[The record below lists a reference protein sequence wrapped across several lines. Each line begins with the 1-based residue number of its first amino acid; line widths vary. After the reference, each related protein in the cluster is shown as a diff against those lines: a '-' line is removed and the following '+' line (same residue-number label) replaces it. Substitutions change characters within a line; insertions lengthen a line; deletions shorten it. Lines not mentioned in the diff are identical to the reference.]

1 MKSIKSKLNAI
12 PNWIQERFGK
22 RRLDSVRLDK
32 NDNVAESSENVPITK
47 ESSVEDNN
55 VKEECWIPIFCEM
68 QMKVQKWFQGRQ
80 IFPRRFGIERPPMKQ
95 MVPKFGK
102 RRL

>member
-1 MKSIKSKLNAI
+1 MSKINAI

-22 RRLDSVRLDK
+22 RRLDSK
-32 NDNVAESSENVPITK
+32 NDNVVEASENVPITK
-47 ESSVEDNN
+47 ESSVEGNN

-68 QMKVQKWFQGRQ
+68 QMKVQKWFQGRKM
-80 IFPRRFGIERPPMKQ
+80 FPRRFGIERPKTMQ